1 MVQGKIR
8 RTWWGSALC
17 ALAAICFAFA
27 SLAIVPPAS
36 SDSPVSQLN
45 AIANA
50 DEVSTRSGD
59 EETISYAPKLFKM
72 LANNQRI
79 DTAADEMR
87 VDFVLRVAHNQVNTS
102 ANKGVDH
109 LNGQANAVSKGG
121 LRLRFGYGASSTG
134 SRKAVRYIP
143 TIASSNMAG
152 TVGALNW
159 ANNQEE
165 FFTIHNLIASG
176 QYDYLLISV
185 ECDIDYPN
193 SVDTS
198 ALGGEKMNQYLWAQ
212 IPNASGNWPS
222 DSDERNDV
230 ESGYQTNVLAGNPAY
245 VYDNVCGSGNNQDGL
260 RCNGPKSFIG
270 WNDTPLLWSGNQANW
285 GLVTDYGL
293 NGLGIGWAPARSFF
307 VMWYNRAPAS
317 DPCSK
322 NTSFYYQWLGLKG
335 GKDWVPVDDL
345 TPHAERVD
353 GQNAL
358 NGHDGLWFAGSST
371 ANAAFN
377 ARNILNPNAASL
389 VPRQGPGGSVSP
401 AVNIDGSYDLEK
413 AKTDQGLDGYF
424 KLVTWPITTSNDG
437 SMSQCLATTPP
448 NAKSVTPHDAFNP
461 LEGGHEQGITDGM
474 DQAQVDYLVDKG
486 WTIDTAF
493 DKYSLPEPVA
503 PVIDTPAENTIVVQ
517 HPTITGTGVPGHKV
531 SLYAEDTNKPID
543 AGDVDN
549 ADTRGRLVGTAIVGS
564 GGKWS
569 IVDND
574 NTIVDGSQRYHA
586 WQTEQTSGYDLTS
599 PFSNIRT
606 LKFAPS
612 TIDSAAI
619 TVPHTKR
626 TSNGE
631 LPAGS
636 KVHISGTAAPSM
648 AGENLTLY
656 ATHTVSAGGDRTG
669 EAREVTDCS
678 LTLTAAGEQ
687 NWSCEIDPS
696 FFLDEAA
703 QGDTYVFNAVVTN
716 PQDNSKVRSG
726 DAFATL
732 DMTSTQLAVD
742 SKPAKGT
749 VSGTAHHLKTGVA
762 ADTGAKVTV
771 TWPDNTT
778 ESVTVGA
785 DGRWSFNIPEGL
797 TQGEARITAD
807 DHPDET
813 AQNNE
818 AGWVTYNLAVTEPV
832 PVLPMTGDRSNL
844 LGLILSIVAVMLAI
858 GMGLFV
864 SIEYF
869 MKHGKAVDDS

>member
-1 MVQGKIR
+1 MANRKRWATWR
-8 RTWWGSALC
+8 RSALC
-17 ALAAICFAFA
+17 ALGAVC
-27 SLAIVPPAS
+27 LALATMIVAPLAPS
-36 SDSPVSQLN
+36 SPDSQLN

-50 DEVSTRSGD
+50 DQVSSRAGD
-59 EETISYAPKLFKM
+59 EGTISYAPKLFKM

-109 LNGQANAVSKGG
+109 LNGQANAASKGG

-134 SRKAVRYIP
+134 SRKVVRYIP

-293 NGLGIGWAPARSFF
+293 NGLGVGWAPARSFF

-437 SMSQCLATTPP
+437 SMSQCLATTAP

-493 DKYSLPEPVA
+493 DKYSLPEPPA
-503 PVIDTPAENTIVVQ
+503 PTIDTPAQDSVAVQ
-517 HPTITGTGVPGHKV
+517 HPVITGTGLPGHKV
-531 SLYAEDTNKPID
+531 TLYAEDVTNPID
-543 AGDVDN
+543 DNGNVDD
-549 ADTRGRLVGTAIVGS
+549 AATRGRYVGHAIVGED
-564 GGKWS
+564 GTWS
-569 IVDND
+569 VTDADNPI
-574 NTIVDGSQRYHA
+574 TDGTQRYHA

-606 LKFAPS
+606 LRFSPS

-626 TSNGE
+626 TSDGE

-648 AGENLTLY
+648 AGQKLTLY
-656 ATHTVSAGGDRTG
+656 ATHTVSAGGARTG
-669 EAREVTDCS
+669 ETREVTDCTQ
-678 LTLTAAGEQ
+678 TLATSGQ
-687 NWSCEIDPS
+687 QDWSCRIDPA

-703 QGDTYVFNAVVTN
+703 QGDTYVFNAVLAN
-716 PQDNSKVRSG
+716 PQDDSTSRS
-726 DAFATL
+726 DDVFVTL

-742 SKPAKGT
+742 PKPAKGK
-749 VSGTAHHLKTGVA
+749 VSGTAHRLKTGSG
-762 ADTGAKVTV
+762 ADVGAKVSV
-771 TWPDNTT
+771 TWPDDTT
-778 ESVTVGA
+778 ASMTVGA
-785 DGRWSFNIPEGL
+785 DGRWSFDIPEGMDE
-797 TQGEARITAD
+797 GEARITAD
-807 DHPDET
+807 DHPSDA

-818 AGWVTYNLAVTEPV
+818 SGWVRYNLATAKTVK
-832 PVLPMTGDRSNL
+832 VLPVTGDRTRL
-844 LGLILSIVAVMLAI
+844 LGIVLALVATLLAM
-858 GMGLFV
+858 GMGLV
-864 SIEYF
+864 GSVEYF
-869 MKHGKAVDDS
+869 SRHGKAVDDS